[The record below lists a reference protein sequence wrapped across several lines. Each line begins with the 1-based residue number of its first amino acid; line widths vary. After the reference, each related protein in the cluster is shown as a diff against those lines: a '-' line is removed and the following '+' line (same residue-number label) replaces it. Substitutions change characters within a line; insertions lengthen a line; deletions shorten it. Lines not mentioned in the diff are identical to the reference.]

1 LKIETNKG
9 MMMFQGADYDT
20 VREYLRE
27 GIECDVIAYL
37 TGVPLDIVLIMSIG
51 VMDFADA

>member
-1 LKIETNKG
+1 
-9 MMMFQGADYDT
+9 MFQGADYDT